1 MKPSSMF
8 GKGSGKLAGTVFVV
22 RNGQQI
28 VREYQPVVANPK
40 SAAQTE
46 QRAMF
51 KLSQQVAASL
61 AGFVFPYGRVLG
73 QSSRNLFVR
82 RLFADGA
89 LTFNDVESRAEVNA
103 SAIILSPSAV
113 GFGGTVN
120 APTASGNNV
129 TASFNP
135 IESFKKSGATLV
147 VAVLY
152 TSSAYGVEVI
162 GSTEVNVN
170 LSGPTAVEVPCLF
183 NPAGGRMVAFWTR
196 VDESKLTDAYRN
208 KQGVSADNISFVKYI
223 RGEVPSA
230 VLYSS
235 SQNME
240 IVTGA

>member
-1 MKPSSMF
+1 MF

-28 VREYQPVVANPK
+28 VREYQPNVNNPK
-40 SAAQTE
+40 STAQVE
-46 QRAMF
+46 QRSMF
-51 KLSQQVAASL
+51 KLAQQVAASL
-61 AGFVFPYGRVLG
+61 SEFVFPYGRVLG

-89 LTFNDVESRAEVNA
+89 LSFNSMETRAEVNA
-103 SAIILSPSAV
+103 SNIVLSPSAV

-120 APTASGNNV
+120 APTASGNSV
-129 TASFNP
+129 SASFNP
-135 IESFKKSGATLV
+135 IDSFKKSGATLV

-152 TSSAYGVEVI
+152 TSGAYGVEVI
-162 GSTEVNVN
+162 GRTEVNVN
-170 LSGPTAVEVPCLF
+170 MSGATTVDVPCLF
-183 NPAGGRMVAFWTR
+183 SPVGGRMVAFWTR

-208 KQGVSADNISFVKYI
+208 KQGVAADNISFVKYI
-223 RGEVPSA
+223 RNEVPTA

-240 IVTGA
+240 IVAGA